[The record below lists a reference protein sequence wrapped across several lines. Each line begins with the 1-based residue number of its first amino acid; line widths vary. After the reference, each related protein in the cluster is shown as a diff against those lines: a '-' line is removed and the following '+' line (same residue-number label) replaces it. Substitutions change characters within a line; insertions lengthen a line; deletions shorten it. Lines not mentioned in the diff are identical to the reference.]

1 MEAPSSTQQ
10 TDAPFRFL
18 DLPFEIRHEIYSYCI
33 PYHTHFEEIRYF
45 RARASFPQPVVK
57 KSNVKN
63 KNALLRVSKQIS
75 EECLN
80 ILYGKNR
87 FYITLNASKR
97 CLLANRITTENRAR
111 IRDVVVIVRHMGPA
125 YGLPP
130 PMPADGL
137 WSSLL
142 PGLRQ
147 LKIIAEQPVQSPN
160 SPFDPAFD
168 EKVRSWIKWFG
179 PLMECFAKYLTS
191 YTVVEVDENGKE
203 VTTELVRQHLTHS
216 YRVVRDDIHGDFIFQ
231 RGRFAI
237 HA

>member
-1 MEAPSSTQQ
+1 METPNPPKQ
-10 TDAPFRFL
+10 TNASFRFL
-18 DLPFEIRHEIYSYCI
+18 DLPFEIRDEIYSYCI
-33 PYHTHFEEIRYF
+33 PYRTHFEEIRYF

-57 KSNVKN
+57 KSNIKN
-63 KNALLRVSKQIS
+63 KTALLCVSKQVS

-80 ILYGKNR
+80 ILYGRNR
-87 FYITLNASKR
+87 FYITLNAAKR

-130 PMPADGL
+130 PVPADGL

-147 LKIIAEQPVQSPN
+147 LKIIAEQPVQSPH

-168 EKVRSWIKWFG
+168 EKVKSWIKWFG

-191 YTVVEVDENGKE
+191 YTVVEVDENGKD
-203 VTTELVRQHLTHS
+203 VTTELVRQYLP
-216 YRVVRDDIHGDFIFQ
+216 YRPRMVRDDIHGDFIFQ